1 MHFIIPKNY
10 DFKAKL
16 FGIIDY
22 STALLNGV
30 WAGILYVFVKF
41 LFSALSTKIYCFAG
55 LFLPFFLFTIF
66 GTNNENII
74 SVSVYVIKFYQKQ
87 KIFLYQKNNF
97 F

>member
-30 WAGILYVFVKF
+30 WAGILYVFVNF

-66 GTNNENII
+66 GINNENII
-74 SVSVYVIKFYQKQ
+74 SVIVYVIKFYQKQ

>member
-30 WAGILYVFVKF
+30 WAGILYVFVDRK
-41 LFSALSTKIYCFAG
+41 
-55 LFLPFFLFTIF
+55 
-66 GTNNENII
+66 
-74 SVSVYVIKFYQKQ
+74 SVV
-87 KIFLYQKNNF
+87 
-97 F
+97 